1 MRGIRTSFRDETGM
15 TLVEVMVSAVILFI
29 IATAILGLVGRNLS
43 MGAQAVSTTA
53 TTNAINSY
61 VEWVRSLPFE
71 RVDSS
76 VGGSVE
82 TTVVV
87 TQGYQIT
94 IVPSVVDGDTES
106 LRNLYLDVLVR
117 RGAEVVSQFETMVVI
132 RNRDQHMTDR
142 SPTTDPKI
150 TFISPTPPDGAVIFS
165 ENGQTYWLDASG
177 TKHNVQFMVRATAT
191 EGRALTF
198 VYLRGRDAFQL
209 KDSLGL
215 LATWPEPAWSISPPF
230 LWDLDQK
237 DTGDILNV
245 GDDGQ
250 VDIWAWAE
258 DSEDARSAD
267 MRVYLVDRV
276 PPPRMAPLD
285 GIEDDDGDGV
295 IFDDPDEP
303 HEERIRHVDGGSAGG
318 SLMWALTLDG
328 HTGADRYHVELYR
341 QGITQETYSSVL
353 DWAAAGMHVTPDLTL
368 GLSDASPFSRYFARV
383 RAQSPR
389 ARLVPSSVEA
399 FSGPFTT
406 VDELIGGSFVTRP
419 TLVESEYTVSNLNE
433 NNPSG
438 DKTWSVTP
446 TLMATSPQF
455 PHEAVSY
462 TWIRVT
468 ADGSEVELHTGPE
481 STYTA
486 PRFDID
492 LNNNQ
497 DADRRQAPR
506 YRVRAMV
513 TFPGGETSTVYSETI
528 AAASSET
535 LNTTV
540 TFPGGV
546 W

>member
-1 MRGIRTSFRDETGM
+1 MRGIRTSFRDDAGM
-15 TLVEVMVSAVILFI
+15 TLVEVMAAAAILFI

-43 MGAQAVSTTA
+43 MGNQAVSTNA
-53 TTNAINSY
+53 ATNALNGY
-61 VEWVRSLPFE
+61 VEWVRALPFE

-106 LRNLYLDVLVR
+106 LRNLYLDVVVR
-117 RGAEVVSQFETMVVI
+117 RGAEIVNQFETMVVI

-150 TFISPTPPDGAVIFS
+150 AFISPTPPDGAVVFS

-177 TKHNVQFMVRATAT
+177 TKQNVQFVVRVSAT
-191 EGRALTF
+191 EGRSLRL

-209 KDSLGL
+209 KDVLGL
-215 LATWPEPAWSISPPF
+215 PATWTNPVWTISPPF
-230 LWDLDQK
+230 LWNLDQK

-245 GDDGQ
+245 SDDGE

-276 PPPRMAPLD
+276 APPRMAPLD

-303 HEERIRHVDGGSAGG
+303 HEERIRHVTGGSAGG

-328 HTGADRYHVELYR
+328 HTGADRYQVELYK
-341 QGITQETYSSVL
+341 QALTQTTYGSVL
-353 DWAAAGMHVTPDLTL
+353 EWAAAGTGVTPELTL
-368 GLSDASPFSRYFARV
+368 SLSEATPFSRYFARV

-389 ARLVPSSVEA
+389 ARLVPSSVED
-399 FSGPFTT
+399 FSGPWTT
-406 VDELIGGSFVTRP
+406 VDELAGGSLITRPSLAGSTYTLSNVNNANDNKWSVKP
-419 TLVESEYTVSNLNE
+419 TLV
-433 NNPSG
+433 
-438 DKTWSVTP
+438 
-446 TLMATSPQF
+446 ATAPQF
-455 PHEAVSY
+455 PYTSVSY
-462 TWIRVT
+462 TWIRVDSAGAET
-468 ADGSEVELHTGPE
+468 VLDTNSVN
-481 STYTA
+481 TYTPPKA
-486 PRFDID
+486 FGV
-492 LNNNQ
+492 
-497 DADRRQAPR
+497 DATSKPPVDPPS
-506 YRVRAMV
+506 YRVRV
-513 TFPGGETSTVYSETI
+513 TVTPTGGTARTVVSDTVTVPSTVSTNG
-528 AAASSET
+528 T
-535 LNTTV
+535 F